1 MNNIITMGSNS
12 DATMNSR
19 EIADLL
25 ETQHGNVR
33 ISIERLAK
41 RGVIQLPSMQLV
53 EDIQSLSPNNKT
65 QVYIFTGEQG
75 KRDSIIVV
83 AQLSPEF
90 TARLVDRWQAL
101 EVQVRKPVID
111 LSDPAFLRTALLNY
125 TEKVIALENK
135 VDALTPRAAVADRLE
150 GSTGL
155 FSIRDAAKALKMPER
170 KFINWLLMNKWM
182 YRDQKHR
189 LRGYAAAMP
198 KYIEHKPTPLPTPD
212 DPDHVGL
219 QAMITPAGLT
229 KLADIFNIEQE
240 VDFAE
245 AA

>member
-1 MNNIITMGSNS
+1 MNNIIAMGNS
-12 DATMNSR
+12 SSATMTSR
-19 EIADLL
+19 EISELVESRHND
-25 ETQHGNVR
+25 VKR
-33 ISIERLAK
+33 SIERLMEK
-41 RGVIQLPSMQLV
+41 GVIQSTPTANFRNINNV
-53 EDIQSLSPNNKT
+53 EGQEY
-65 QVYIFTGEQG
+65 VFTGEQG

-101 EVQVRKPVID
+101 EAQVRKPVID

-170 KFINWLLMNKWM
+170 KFINWLLINKWM
-182 YRDQKHR
+182 YRDQKYR
-189 LRGYAAAMP
+189 LRGYSDKTP
-198 KYIEHKPTPLPTPD
+198 KYVEHKPNPRPRPE
-212 DPDHVGL
+212 DPDHVDL

-229 KLADIFNIEQE
+229 RLADIFNVEQE

>member
-1 MNNIITMGSNS
+1 MNNIIAMGSTSN
-12 DATMNSR
+12 ATMTSR
-19 EIADLL
+19 EIAELTDKR
-25 ETQHGNVR
+25 HDNVR
-33 ISIERLAK
+33 RTIETLMAS
-41 RGVIQLPSMQLV
+41 GVIRSPQIEYFKNINNV
-53 EDIQSLSPNNKT
+53 EGQEYL
-65 QVYIFTGEQG
+65 FTGEQG

-83 AQLSPEF
+83 AQLSPQF

-101 EVQVRKPVID
+101 EAQVRKPVID

-182 YRDQKHR
+182 YRDQKFR
-189 LRGYAAAMP
+189 LRGYSDKTP
-198 KYIEHKPTPLPTPD
+198 KYVEHKPNPRPRLD
-212 DPDHVGL
+212 DPDHVDL

-229 KLADIFNIEQE
+229 RLADIFNVEQE